1 MQVVKK
7 KNGVIK
13 MFTYKYPN
21 FWKLQHI
28 DRLQFMDTI
37 KNIVDDSYYTK
48 SNKVKRKI
56 TISEQTFMV
65 SIDKKNYIVEVS

>member
-1 MQVVKK
+1 
-7 KNGVIK
+7 

-21 FWKLQHI
+21 FWKLQHV

-56 TISEQTFMV
+56 TIGEQTFQVM
-65 SIDKKNYIVEVS
+65 IDKKNCIVEVS